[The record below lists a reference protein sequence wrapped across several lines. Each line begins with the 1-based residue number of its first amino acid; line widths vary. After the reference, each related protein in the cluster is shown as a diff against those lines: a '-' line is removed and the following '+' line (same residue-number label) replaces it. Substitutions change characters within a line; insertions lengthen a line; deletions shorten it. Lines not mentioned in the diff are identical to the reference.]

1 MGTIG
6 KKRQCKTKGCSNEVP
21 PQNHYC
27 WKCQKKKWYEKYPL
41 KYVFGFLKQNAKRRG
56 IEFRLSLEE
65 FKDFCEETNYL
76 ELRGQTKESLSIDRK
91 DPREGYHRK
100 NIQVLTLSENSSKGA
115 TIPEEFQIKKDC
127 PF

>member
-6 KKRQCKTKGCSNEVP
+6 KKRQCKTEGCTNEP
-21 PQNHYC
+21 PLHSCYC
-27 WKCQKKKWYEKYPL
+27 WRCQKKKWYTKYPL
-41 KYVFGFLKQNAKRRG
+41 KYVFGYLKQNAKRRG

-65 FKDFCEETNYL
+65 FGDFCRETGYL

-91 DPREGYHRK
+91 DPREGYHKK

-115 TIPEEFQIKKDC
+115 TIPEEFMPRKSC